1 MNTLKAFLP
10 TLQRVIPNPMPW
22 HPAIVHFPIALLVVA
37 VTVDVVALFMRR
49 ASWHPVAWRLLVGG
63 TLSALIA
70 VVTGDAAAA
79 DYRQGDETA
88 AIVQHH
94 EDMATLCLLLFGVAS
109 LGRLP
114 IALGR
119 PPRWLAYWIALSFVG
134 VGLIVFTSVIGGELV
149 YVHGVGVIPTP

>member
-1 MNTLKAFLP
+1 
-10 TLQRVIPNPMPW
+10 MP
-22 HPAIVHFPIALLVVA
+22 PPPPGPFV
-37 VTVDVVALFMRR
+37 
-49 ASWHPVAWRLLVGG
+49 LVGHELG
-63 TLSALIA
+63 ATSVRDFASRFA
-70 VVTGDAAAA
+70 S
-79 DYRQGDETA
+79 ETA

-119 PPRWLAYWIALSFVG
+119 PPRWLAYWIALSVVG
-134 VGLIVFTSVIGGELV
+134 VGLLVYTSVLGGELV

>member
-1 MNTLKAFLP
+1 
-10 TLQRVIPNPMPW
+10 MPW
-22 HPAIVHFPIALLVVA
+22 HPAVVHFPIALLAVA
-37 VTVDVVALFMRR
+37 VLVDMVALFMRR
-49 ASWHPVAWRLLVGG
+49 PSWHPVAWRLLVGG

-79 DYRQGDETA
+79 DYRQEGETA
-88 AIVQHH
+88 ALVQHH

-119 PPRWLAYWIALSFVG
+119 PPRWLAYWIALSVVG
-134 VGLIVFTSVIGGELV
+134 VGLLVYTSNLGGELV
-149 YVHGVGVIPTP
+149 YVHGIGVSPRP